1 MMWCCKGL
9 SVVTCRWSDPV
20 QTASE
25 QTLLVNSKTLGK
37 AVLYTTFEGQR
48 DRGHASG
55 DTHSYGVGDGRLR
68 INQQSQL

>member
-1 MMWCCKGL
+1 MIIRK
-9 SVVTCRWSDPV
+9 
-20 QTASE
+20 
-25 QTLLVNSKTLGK
+25 TLLVNSKTLGK

-68 INQQSQL
+68 INQQSHDLLYLCAE